1 MEKSFGGFA
10 KRIAQSRGPLRYDFR
25 RVEEDKHCTYLQI
38 DGEFLR
44 INHPRMIII
53 KKAELLGGKIKVL
66 RRDLKKQV
74 FNPFKDLQE
83 LFMW

>member
-1 MEKSFGGFA
+1 
-10 KRIAQSRGPLRYDFR
+10 
-25 RVEEDKHCTYLQI
+25 
-38 DGEFLR
+38 
-44 INHPRMIII
+44 MIII